1 MEILAPCGSEES
13 FFSAIYNGA
22 DAMYLGLG
30 DFNARAKATFFT
42 TENIRDYVKIAH
54 LFGVKIYITTNTL
67 LKNEEI
73 EPFIDFARKCVE
85 AKVDAFIVQDL
96 AVAKI
101 LRECFPTCELHAST
115 QMGICN
121 VAGAKIAKQLGFSR
135 VVLARETKLDD
146 IRAIKKQT
154 GLEIEYFV
162 QGALCVAFS
171 GNCYLSALE
180 HNKSGNRGKCLQL
193 CRLPYSAYLGE
204 NFIGKGYLLSARDLC
219 LIENL
224 QELKQAGV
232 DSLKIE
238 GRLRRAGYVAQSV
251 MSYRKAV
258 DALTK
263 NEKINLKREIF
274 DLKKVFS
281 RGEYNT
287 RAYLDSGVPNNVINP
302 QIQNHLG
309 IEVGEIL
316 STEPFKNLYKI
327 KLTSTHPLHQNDGLK
342 FLNNAGEEVASA
354 GVGNVEN
361 LGKNTYIFYT
371 KNRLQKGWKVYLTL
385 DSENENQLIANTRK
399 IWVSG
404 KLNATIN
411 EPLKLSLFVVRDNQK
426 IEVDFASEY
435 IVPEAQNS
443 PTSEQEILAQISKMN
458 DTCFA
463 LENLEIVG
471 DKNVF
476 LPKSILNSIRRE
488 TLAKLQ
494 DKIITN
500 HEKHLNI
507 TENTQNLEVLCS
519 TMQCTMQSLNGDIN
533 DIYLINEDTDLEKIA
548 PKANDILTLSPI
560 IYTVQNVQNQFEKL
574 SRFNCKFA
582 LNLPIIANEKDM
594 QILTQI
600 VENLPSKIYLIV
612 NNISGLIFAN
622 KGHKI
627 VAGLGLNIYNDLAV
641 HELKN
646 LGVDYFIF
654 SKEFMPKNGDYIT
667 YSFGHQELMYFAH
680 CPYKTPFQNDCKN
693 CKFSKDLVLRGD
705 DNKTYKIERTTI
717 SQCYFT
723 LLSNRLTNKTKAI
736 KNLIDL
742 RFE

>member
-1 MEILAPCGSEES
+1 MEVLAPCGSEES
-13 FFSAIYNGA
+13 FYSAIYNGA

-73 EPFIDFARKCVE
+73 GSFIDFARKCIE

-115 QMGICN
+115 QLGICN

-146 IRAIKKQT
+146 IRAIKEQT

-180 HNKSGNRGKCLQL
+180 HDKSGNRGKCLQL
-193 CRLPYSAYLGE
+193 CRLPYSAYLSE
-204 NFIGKGYLLSARDLC
+204 NFVGKGYLLSARDLC

-251 MSYRKAV
+251 QSYRKAV
-258 DALTK
+258 NALTQ

-316 STEPFKNLYKI
+316 STEPFKNLYKV

-354 GVGNVEN
+354 GVGNVES

-385 DSENENQLIANTRK
+385 DSENENKLVAKTRK
-399 IWVSG
+399 ILISG
-404 KLNATIN
+404 KMNTTIN

-443 PTSEQEILAQISKMN
+443 PTSEQEISTQISKMN
-458 DTCFA
+458 DTYFA
-463 LENLEIVG
+463 LENLEIVD

-476 LPKSILNSIRRE
+476 LPKSVLNSIRRE

-494 DKIITN
+494 DKIIEN
-500 HEKHLNI
+500 HEKHLKI
-507 TENTQNLEVLCS
+507 TENAQNLEILCG

-548 PKANDILTLSPI
+548 PKTNDILALSPI
-560 IYTVQNVQNQFEKL
+560 VYTVQNVQNQFEKL
-574 SRFNCKFA
+574 SKFNCKLA
-582 LNLPIIANEKDM
+582 LNLPVMANEKDM
-594 QILTQI
+594 QILTRI
-600 VENLPSKIYLIV
+600 VENLPTEIYLIV

-622 KGHKI
+622 KVHKI
-627 VAGLGLNIYNDLAV
+627 VAGLGLNIYNDLTV
-641 HELKN
+641 NELKN
-646 LGVDYFIF
+646 LGADYFIF
-654 SKEFMPKNGDYIT
+654 SKEFMPKNDDFIT

-680 CPYKTPFQNDCKN
+680 CPYKTLFQNDCKN
-693 CKFSKDLVLRGD
+693 CKFCKDLVLRGD

-717 SQCYFT
+717 SQCYFA
-723 LLSNRLTNKTKAI
+723 LLSNRLTNKIKSS